1 MTLNSLS
8 SARNWIK
15 QVAVFLALLCL
26 FSIAAYAL
34 VLHSHHMDAPL
45 SRFTMWCP
53 GFAALSTC
61 LFLRVPVGSL
71 GWSWPAP
78 RFLKL
83 AYFLPLI
90 YAAPVYLVTWLAI
103 NRTFS
108 LQSFEAT
115 MSGMYGLGQRPIFG
129 TFAVAL
135 PLLFTVNVIATCV
148 WALGEELGWRGFLF
162 PRLHQRVGFHGACL
176 ISGAIWAVWHFP
188 GLLWADYNVGTNP
201 LFAMSCFTL
210 GVIAMAY
217 IMGYLRL
224 RSGSIW
230 PCVLVH
236 ATHNTF
242 VQGIYDQLTAP
253 VGVSKYI
260 TSEFG
265 AGLALSIVIA
275 AVILVSND
283 RHASGL
289 SVGQEIG
296 LQTAASQE

>member
-1 MTLNSLS
+1 MLS
-8 SARNWIK
+8 PMPMNK
-15 QVAVFLALLCL
+15 QLTVFFAFLCL
-26 FSIAAYAL
+26 FSGAAYAL
-34 VLHSHHMDAPL
+34 MIHSHHLDAPL

-53 GFAALSTC
+53 GLAVLCTC
-61 LFLRVPVGSL
+61 FFLRVPLGGL
-71 GWSWPAP
+71 GWSWPAS

-90 YAAPVYLVTWLAI
+90 YAAPVYIITWLSI
-103 NRTFS
+103 RGTFA

-115 MSGMYGLGQRPIFG
+115 MSSMYGLGQWPVFG

-162 PRLHQRVGFHGACL
+162 PRLHQRFGFHGACL
-176 ISGAIWAVWHFP
+176 ISGVIWALWHFP
-188 GLLWADYNVGTNP
+188 ALLWADYNVGTNRF
-201 LFAMSCFTL
+201 FAMTCFTA
-210 GVIAMAY
+210 GVVGMAY

-224 RSGSIW
+224 RSGSLW
-230 PCVLVH
+230 PCVLIH
-236 ATHNTF
+236 ASHNTF

-253 VGVSKYI
+253 VGLAKYI

-275 AVILVSND
+275 AVVVIYKG
-283 RHASGL
+283 RHDNGS
-289 SVGQEIG
+289 S
-296 LQTAASQE
+296 LQDNMRLEAAALQQ

>member
-1 MTLNSLS
+1 MEQTTSDFRIKSVRASDKDLPVFFAFLCVF
-8 SARNWIK
+8 SA
-15 QVAVFLALLCL
+15 A
-26 FSIAAYAL
+26 SYAL
-34 VLHSHHMDAPL
+34 VIHSHRLDAPL

-53 GFAALSTC
+53 GFAALCTC
-61 LFLRVPVGSL
+61 LCLKIPVGSL

-83 AYFLPLI
+83 AYFLPLLYAGPI
-90 YAAPVYLVTWLAI
+90 YFITWLCI
-103 NRTFS
+103 HGTFS
-108 LQSFEAT
+108 LHSLEGT
-115 MSGMYGLGQRPIFG
+115 MSGMYGLGQSPVFG
-129 TFAVAL
+129 TFAVAM

-162 PRLHQRVGFHGACL
+162 PRLYQRFGFHGACL
-176 ISGAIWAVWHFP
+176 ISGAIWAAWHFP

-201 LFAMSCFTL
+201 FFAMSCFTV

-217 IMGYLRL
+217 LMGYLRL

-230 PCVLVH
+230 PCVLIH
-236 ATHNTF
+236 ASHNTF

-253 VGVSKYI
+253 VGMSKYI

-275 AVILVSND
+275 AVIVVSTD
-283 RHASGL
+283 RQANRL
-289 SVGQEIG
+289 N
-296 LQTAASQE
+296 LR